1 MENSLHYGKNKQH
14 ALFIMGPQRDLYVT
28 QALEKPRDNVP
39 GSGRPGGLRVRQH
52 GLDGPSQAVLGCVRV
67 AKAL

>member
-1 MENSLHYGKNKQH
+1 
-14 ALFIMGPQRDLYVT
+14 MGPQRDLYVT

-39 GSGRPGGLRVRQH
+39 GSGQPGGLRVHQH